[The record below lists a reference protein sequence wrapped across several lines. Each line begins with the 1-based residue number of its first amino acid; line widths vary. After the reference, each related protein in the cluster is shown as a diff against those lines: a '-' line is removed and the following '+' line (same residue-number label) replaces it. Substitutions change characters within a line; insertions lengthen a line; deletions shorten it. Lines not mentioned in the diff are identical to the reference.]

1 MDKLELLKLAAE
13 IYPCP
18 PFEGDMVNIKFTT
31 DVRFV
36 DVRYVLTYIDPNA
49 SIFSIKHIHVIKW
62 VKRICDFVNISFM
75 YNLDIRTK
83 NE

>member
-1 MDKLELLKLAAE
+1 MDKLELLKLAAD

-18 PFEGDMVNIKFTT
+18 PFEGEIVNIKFTI

-36 DVRYVLTYIDPNA
+36 DVRYVLTYVDPDG
-49 SIFSIKHIHVIKW
+49 SIFSRKHVHVIKW
-62 VKRICDFVNISFM
+62 IRRICDFVNISFIK
-75 YNLDIRTK
+75 NLDIRTK